1 MGKNLII
8 KGADFSKNGIL
19 VPPDYILKNGV
30 SISEDMSGHNEARA
44 NVVILRDEAHNPF
57 QWGEGEKILVDYSFI
72 EIPAGATAVKVTV
85 TNPNYYFGIVN
96 RTQDGTHSKD
106 SGWKAGGNSY
116 QQTIGSDEV
125 YITSTLKIG
134 SAGTDA
140 FTDETIESVG
150 WSIEFFF

>member
-8 KGADFSKNGIL
+8 KGADFSENGII

-30 SISEDMSGHNEARA
+30 SISTNISGHNETRA
-44 NVVILRDEAHNPF
+44 NVVIHRDEAHNPF
-57 QWGEGEKILVDYSFI
+57 QWSEGERILVDYSFI

-96 RTQDGTHSKD
+96 RTQDGSSSLD

-116 QQTIGSDEV
+116 QQNIGSDAV

-134 SAGTDA
+134 SAGTTD
-140 FTDETIESVG
+140 FTDETIESIG